1 MSANDSLNIII
12 PEDLRKCREQALKLA
27 SFGSLE
33 GTIPVKIDSRT
44 TIFKKVKK

>member
-1 MSANDSLNIII
+1 MSANDTLNILF

-33 GTIPVKIDSRT
+33 GRIPVKIDSKT
-44 TIFKKVKK
+44 TIYRKVKK